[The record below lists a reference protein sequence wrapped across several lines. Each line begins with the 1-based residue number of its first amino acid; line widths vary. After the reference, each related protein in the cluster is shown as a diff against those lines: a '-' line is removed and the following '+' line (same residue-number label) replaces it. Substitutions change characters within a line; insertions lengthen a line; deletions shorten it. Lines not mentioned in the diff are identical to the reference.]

1 MWDNQSQQS
10 VIRKVQEKNVDIT
23 TILGPVLAIGM
34 VLLGLILEGGNIHA
48 LVQPTA
54 FIIVGGGCLGATLA
68 SFPMEHHMAALKAL
82 KVCLSPPK
90 FDHEKVIAELSEL
103 CQFAR
108 KNGIM
113 ALEGKAK
120 AHPDP
125 FTRKGLTLVVDGIDP
140 AMLLSILETELEAFE
155 ENSKLPIP
163 VIEAIG
169 AYAPTLGI
177 IGAVLG
183 LIHVMENLDDPSKL
197 GGGIAVAFVATIYG
211 LAIAN
216 VIALPLASK
225 YKVRV
230 AQMVHEKN
238 MILQGLVALQN
249 GENPHFLSQ
258 RLRAFLAGSAHA
270 AGHGAATPH

>member
-1 MWDNQSQQS
+1 
-10 VIRKVQEKNVDIT
+10 VDIT
-23 TILGPVLAIGM
+23 TILGPVLGI
-34 VLLGLILEGGNIHA
+34 GLILVGMLLEGGHVQSVMQLTA
-48 LVQPTA
+48 L
-54 FIIVGGGCLGATLA
+54 IIVGGGTLGAVLA
-68 SFPMEHHMAALKAL
+68 SFPLDHTIQALKAL

-90 FDHEKVIAELSEL
+90 SDHEKVIAELTEL

-113 ALEGKAK
+113 ALESKAK

-140 AMLLSILETELEAFE
+140 AMLLSIMETELETFE
-155 ENSKLPIP
+155 EHSKIPIP
-163 VIEAIG
+163 VMEGVG
-169 AYAPTLGI
+169 AYAPTIGI

-183 LIHVMENLDDPSKL
+183 LIHVMSNLDDPSKL
-197 GGGIAVAFVATIYG
+197 GGGIATAFVATIYG
-211 LAIAN
+211 LTIAN
-216 VIALPLASK
+216 IIALPLASK

-258 RLRAFLAGSAHA
+258 RLRAFLAGG
-270 AGHGAATPH
+270 GHGKEGAH

>member
-1 MWDNQSQQS
+1 
-10 VIRKVQEKNVDIT
+10 VDIT
-23 TILGPVLAIGM
+23 TLLGPALSVGM
-34 VLLGLILEGGNIHA
+34 VLLGLMLEGGNIHA

-54 FIIVGGGCLGATLA
+54 LIIVGGGCLGATIA
-68 SFPMEHHMAALKAL
+68 SFPLEHHIQTLKAL
-82 KVCLSPPK
+82 KICITPPK
-90 FDHEKVIAELSEL
+90 FDHEKIIAELTDL

-113 ALEGKAK
+113 ALEPKAK

-140 AMLLSILETELEAFE
+140 AMLLSILETEIEAFE
-155 ENSKLPIP
+155 ENSKIPIP
-163 VIEAIG
+163 VIEAVG

-216 VIALPLASK
+216 ILALPLASK
-225 YKVRV
+225 YKMRV

-238 MILQGLVALQN
+238 MIMQGVVALQN

-258 RLRAFLAGSAHA
+258 RLRAFLSGS
-270 AGHGAATPH
+270 GHEGGHKEGAAH

>member
-1 MWDNQSQQS
+1 
-10 VIRKVQEKNVDIT
+10 VDIT
-23 TILGPVLAIGM
+23 TILGPIIAVGM
-34 VLLGLILEGGNIHA
+34 VLVGLIMEGGHVSSLI
-48 LVQPTA
+48 QPTA
-54 FIIVGGGCLGATLA
+54 LIIVGGGALGAVVA
-68 SFPMEHHMAALKAL
+68 SFPLEHLTQTIKAL
-82 KVCLSPPK
+82 KICISPPK
-90 FDHEKVIAELSEL
+90 NDHEKVIAELSDL

-113 ALEGKAK
+113 ALESKAK

-140 AMLLSILETELEAFE
+140 AMLLSIMETELESFE
-155 ENSKLPIP
+155 EHSKIPIP
-163 VIEAIG
+163 VMEAVG

-183 LIHVMENLDDPSKL
+183 LIHVMQNLDDPSKL

-216 VIALPLASK
+216 IVALPLASK
-225 YKVRV
+225 YKMRV
-230 AQMVHEKN
+230 VQMVHEKN

-249 GENPHFLSQ
+249 GENPHFLTQ
-258 RLRAFLAGSAHA
+258 RLRAFLAESSHGGHKDPGAH
-270 AGHGAATPH
+270 

>member
-1 MWDNQSQQS
+1 M
-10 VIRKVQEKNVDIT
+10 DIT
-23 TILGPVLAIGM
+23 TFLGPIVAVGM
-34 VLLGLILEGGNIHA
+34 VLAGMILEGGNPMA
-48 LVQPTA
+48 LVQLTA
-54 FIIVGGGCLGATLA
+54 AMIVGGGTIGAILA
-68 SFPMEHHMAALKAL
+68 SFPLDHSIQALKAL
-82 KVCLSPPK
+82 KICITPPK
-90 FDHEKVIAELSEL
+90 SDHEKVIAELTEL

-113 ALEGKAK
+113 ALESKAK

-140 AMLLSILETELEAFE
+140 AMLLSIMETELETFE
-155 ENSKLPIP
+155 EHAKVPIP
-163 VIEAIG
+163 VMEGGG
-169 AYAPTLGI
+169 AYAPTIGI

-197 GGGIAVAFVATIYG
+197 GGGIATAFVATIYG
-211 LAIAN
+211 LTIAN

-225 YKVRV
+225 YKIRV
-230 AQMVHEKN
+230 GQMVHEKN

-258 RLRAFLAGSAHA
+258 RLRAFLPGG
-270 AGHGAATPH
+270 GHGQEAAH

>member
-1 MWDNQSQQS
+1 
-10 VIRKVQEKNVDIT
+10 VDIT
-23 TILGPVLAIGM
+23 TFLGPVVAIGM
-34 VLLGLILEGGNIHA
+34 ILLGMILEGGHVQSLIQATA
-48 LVQPTA
+48 LL
-54 FIIVGGGCLGATLA
+54 IVGGGAAGCILA
-68 SFPMEHHMAALKAL
+68 SFPLEHTIQALKAL
-82 KVCLSPPK
+82 KICIMPPK
-90 FDHEKVIAELSEL
+90 SDHEKVIAELTEL

-140 AMLLSILETELEAFE
+140 AMLLSILETELETFE
-155 ENSKLPIP
+155 EHAKIPIP
-163 VIEAIG
+163 VFEGGG
-169 AYAPTLGI
+169 AYAPTIGI

-183 LIHVMENLDDPSKL
+183 LIHVMSNLDDPSKL
-197 GGGIAVAFVATIYG
+197 GGGIATAFVATIYG
-211 LAIAN
+211 LTIAN

-225 YKVRV
+225 YKMRV
-230 AQMVHEKN
+230 GQMVHEKN

-258 RLRAFLAGSAHA
+258 RLRAFLPGG
-270 AGHGAATPH
+270 GHGASEGAH

>member
-1 MWDNQSQQS
+1 
-10 VIRKVQEKNVDIT
+10 VDIS
-23 TILGPVLAIGM
+23 TILGPVIAIGM
-34 VLLGLILEGGNIHA
+34 VLLGLILEGGNILA

-54 FIIVGGGCLGATLA
+54 LIIVGGGCLGATFA
-68 SFPMEHHMAALKAL
+68 SFPVEHHILALKAL

-90 FDHEKVIAELSEL
+90 IDHEKVIAELTDL

-113 ALEGKAK
+113 ALESKAK
-120 AHPDP
+120 AHTDA

-140 AMLLSILETELEAFE
+140 AMLVSIMETELESFE
-155 ENSKLPIP
+155 EHAKLPIP

-216 VIALPLASK
+216 VLALPLASK
-225 YKVRV
+225 YKMRV
-230 AQMVHEKN
+230 AQMTHEKN
-238 MILQGLVALQN
+238 MILQGIIALQN

-258 RLRAFLAGSAHA
+258 RLRAFVPEGSHGGKEAAH
-270 AGHGAATPH
+270 

>member
-1 MWDNQSQQS
+1 
-10 VIRKVQEKNVDIT
+10 VDIT
-23 TILGPVLAIGM
+23 TILGPVIAI
-34 VLLGLILEGGNIHA
+34 GLILVGVVLEGGHLDS

-54 FIIVGGGCLGATLA
+54 LIIVGGGTVGATLA
-68 SFPMEHHMAALKAL
+68 SFPLEHTIQAIKAL
-82 KVCLSPPK
+82 KVVITPPK
-90 FDHEKVIAELSEL
+90 SDHEKAIAELTEL

-113 ALEGKAK
+113 ALESKAK
-120 AHPDP
+120 SHPDP

-140 AMLLSILETELEAFE
+140 AMLLSIMETELETFE
-155 ENSKLPIP
+155 EHSKIPIP
-163 VIEAIG
+163 VIEAVG
-169 AYAPTLGI
+169 AYAPTIGI

-183 LIHVMENLDDPSKL
+183 LIHVMSNLDDPSKL

-216 VIALPLASK
+216 IIALPIASK
-225 YKVRV
+225 YKQRV
-230 AQMVHEKN
+230 LAQVHEKN

-258 RLRAFLAGSAHA
+258 RLRAFIAG
-270 AGHGAATPH
+270 GHGGKEAAH

>member
-1 MWDNQSQQS
+1 
-10 VIRKVQEKNVDIT
+10 VDIT
-23 TILGPVLAIGM
+23 TILGPVIAIGM
-34 VLLGLILEGGNIHA
+34 VLLGLILEGGNIMA

-54 FIIVGGGCLGATLA
+54 LIIVGGGCMGAVIA
-68 SFPMEHHMAALKAL
+68 SFPLEQLLQAAKAL
-82 KVCLSPPK
+82 KIVISPPK
-90 FDHEKVIAELSEL
+90 SDHEKVIAELSDL

-113 ALEGKAK
+113 ALESKAK
-120 AHPDP
+120 AHPDG

-140 AMLLSILETELEAFE
+140 AMLLSIMETELESFE
-155 ENSKLPIP
+155 EHSKIPIP
-163 VIEAIG
+163 VFEAVG
-169 AYAPTLGI
+169 GYAPTLGI

-216 VIALPLASK
+216 VIALPIASK
-225 YKVRV
+225 YKMRV
-230 AQMVHEKN
+230 VNMVHEKN

-249 GENPHFLSQ
+249 GENPHFLGQ
-258 RLRAFLAGSAHA
+258 RLRAFLAESSHA
-270 AGHGAATPH
+270 PKEGAAH

>member
-1 MWDNQSQQS
+1 
-10 VIRKVQEKNVDIT
+10 VDIT
-23 TILGPVLAIGM
+23 TILGPVIAIGM
-34 VLLGLILEGGNIHA
+34 VLLGLMLEGGNIHA

-54 FIIVGGGCLGATLA
+54 LIIVGGGCLGATFA
-68 SFPMEHHMAALKAL
+68 SFPMEHHSMAIKAL

-90 FDHEKVIAELSEL
+90 SDHEKVITELSDL

-113 ALEGKAK
+113 ALESKAK

-140 AMLLSILETELEAFE
+140 AMLLGILETELESFE
-155 ENSKLPIP
+155 ENAKIPIP

-216 VIALPLASK
+216 ILALPLASK
-225 YKVRV
+225 YKMRV

-238 MILQGLVALQN
+238 MIMQGIVALQN
-249 GENPHFLSQ
+249 GENPHFLAQ
-258 RLRAFLAGSAHA
+258 RLRAFLAGSGHEN
-270 AGHGAATPH
+270 HGAAAAH